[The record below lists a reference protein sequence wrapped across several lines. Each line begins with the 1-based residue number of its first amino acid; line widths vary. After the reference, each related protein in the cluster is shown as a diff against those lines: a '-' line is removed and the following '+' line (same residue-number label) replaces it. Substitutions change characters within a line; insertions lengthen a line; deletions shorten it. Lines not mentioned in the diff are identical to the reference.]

1 MYPSAALPHF
11 RPRFVYIFGHYGH
24 VWSLK
29 VGASLPRRRSPSVV
43 YYYEGL
49 ESACPPHSRIGHT
62 LDFEV
67 RSKEGRNARGAGTV
81 GGRSKKYY
89 VKTVSDFQPIGN

>member
-1 MYPSAALPHF
+1 M
-11 RPRFVYIFGHYGH
+11 
-24 VWSLK
+24 
-29 VGASLPRRRSPSVV
+29 GASLPRRRSPSVI